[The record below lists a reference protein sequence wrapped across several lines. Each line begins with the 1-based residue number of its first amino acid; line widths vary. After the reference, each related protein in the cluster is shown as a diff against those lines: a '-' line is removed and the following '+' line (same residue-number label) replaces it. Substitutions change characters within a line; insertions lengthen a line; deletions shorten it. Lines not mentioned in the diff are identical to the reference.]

1 VKLLLL
7 YNGGAMMD
15 IFVTMVKLVLSEKL
29 QKRVCI
35 KQFRPIL
42 YCCHASRATGN
53 LKLKGQD
60 VCPFR
65 DRYIGV
71 PPVPIC

>member
-1 VKLLLL
+1 MKLILL

-15 IFVTMVKLVLSEKL
+15 VFTAILKLVLTEKL
-29 QKRVCI
+29 QKRVCTR
-35 KQFRPIL
+35 QYTL

-71 PPVPIC
+71 HPVPIC